1 MRHYEV
7 FLAVM
12 LLSLP
17 VLAAD
22 HAVPA
27 RVATLTIDPREVT
40 ILNLR
45 PEFESSIRMPEEVTS
60 VILGVR
66 AHSRPNTTRASRS
79 TSTSNPS
86 PRNRRNRI
94 C

>member
-1 MRHYEV
+1 MKHFEV

-12 LLSLP
+12 LLPLP

-22 HAVPA
+22 HAIPA

-45 PEFESSIRMPEEVTS
+45 PEFES
-60 VILGVR
+60 
-66 AHSRPNTTRASRS
+66 
-79 TSTSNPS
+79 
-86 PRNRRNRI
+86 
-94 C
+94 

>member
-7 FLAVM
+7 FLVVM

-45 PEFESSIRMPEEVTS
+45 PEFESSIRMPEEQPSLRRRATS
-60 VILGVR
+60 SIR
-66 AHSRPNTTRASRS
+66 
-79 TSTSNPS
+79 
-86 PRNRRNRI
+86 
-94 C
+94 